1 LQDPLDAARGVVSV
15 LTQPSVIAEIT
26 ILPMQETS
34 WP

>member
-1 LQDPLDAARGVVSV
+1 V
-15 LTQPSVIAEIT
+15 LLLPRESVIPELT